1 MKKVGQLMQDL
12 GFNKEGS
19 DSAKEAF
26 IKYLIKQ
33 STGVDVQ
40 TPTEKK
46 LIQQNPQTVVSFP
59 KQLSFDFEESTSNTN
74 QIKKA

>member
-1 MKKVGQLMQDL
+1 MKKVGQLMQEL
-12 GFNKEGS
+12 GFNKDGS

-46 LIQQNPQTVVSFP
+46 LIAANPKQVVNFP
-59 KQLSFDFEESTSNTN
+59 KQLAFDFDDAPESTER
-74 QIKKA
+74 KKA

>member
-33 STGVDVQ
+33 STGNDVQ
-40 TPTEKK
+40 TPTEKR
-46 LIQQNPQTVVSFP
+46 LVAENPKQVLNFP
-59 KQLSFDFEESTSNTN
+59 KQLAFDFDDTQTTDNR
-74 QIKKA
+74 KKA

>member
-1 MKKVGQLMQDL
+1 MKKVGELMKDM
-12 GFNKEGS
+12 GFNPNSS

-33 STGVDVQ
+33 STGVSVI

-46 LIQQNPQTVVSFP
+46 IIQDNPQKIVSFT
-59 KQLSFDFEESTSNTN
+59 KQLEFDFDED
-74 QIKKA
+74 QHRAPLKKA